1 MKMLLDSF
9 IFSNFNYCPLV
20 WHFCSAALSQEIE
33 VKDLTSLPK
42 FTEFIKTLYR
52 PECRCANS
60 RVTHITILELH
71 TLLCICPSG
80 NLIPNIKNQNIK
92 RNETVAFLFLVCTR
106 PLGFIFILF
115 FFLFI
120 LVSDLIGSVTVFI
133 VQNLIF
139 LSTLLVNN

>member
-1 MKMLLDSF
+1 MLLESF
-9 IFSNFNYCPLV
+9 IFSNFN
-20 WHFCSAALSQEIE
+20 E

-42 FTEFIKTLYR
+42 FTEFIKTWYR

-71 TLLCICPSG
+71 TLLCICPCG

-106 PLGFIFILF
+106 P
-115 FFLFI
+115 
-120 LVSDLIGSVTVFI
+120 DLIGTVTVFI